1 MKKNWIGINAVEE
14 NYTNHDV
21 VSVTESIV
29 SHVLYPFLI
38 YAVTLIVPVISNTAK
53 KQAFT
58 VRKTKVEFTENVAIY
73 YRLPV
78 FCLRKLRR
86 FLCVFAS
93 VNPSIR
99 SIIR

>member
-1 MKKNWIGINAVEE
+1 M
-14 NYTNHDV
+14 TFL
-21 VSVTESIV
+21 SIV
-29 SHVLYPFLI
+29 DSLNYHKKLMLYTSLSI
-38 YAVTLIVPVISNTAK
+38 CKMNCKDNTAK

-78 FCLRKLRR
+78 FCLRKIRR
-86 FLCVFAS
+86 FLRVFAS

-99 SIIR
+99 YIIR

>member
-1 MKKNWIGINAVEE
+1 MYGANKLA
-14 NYTNHDV
+14 
-21 VSVTESIV
+21 
-29 SHVLYPFLI
+29 
-38 YAVTLIVPVISNTAK
+38 ANTAK

-78 FCLRKLRR
+78 FCLRKIRR
-86 FLCVFAS
+86 FLRVFAS

>member
-1 MKKNWIGINAVEE
+1 M
-14 NYTNHDV
+14 T
-21 VSVTESIV
+21 S
-29 SHVLYPFLI
+29 
-38 YAVTLIVPVISNTAK
+38 TAK

-78 FCLRKLRR
+78 FCLRKIRR
-86 FLCVFAS
+86 FLRVFAS